1 MLTFDFEI
9 VYKKGSEMPADF
21 LSRNLVVDS
30 ISFDE
35 DRICDEQMLDPRL
48 VALKKLL
55 YSNTLPQYNTEV
67 RFCKLYQND
76 SFIDNGIL
84 YRRLRR
90 TGEPDRVVLFAPPA
104 MRDAILQE
112 AHGAALSGHG
122 GTLKTKERILQS
134 YFWPG
139 MDQDIQTHLKTCEK
153 PNERPD
159 QTGVTVTTSAMHTT
173 KSENSCGSLRIFGC
187 IRKREEIHF
196 VHH

>member
-21 LSRNLVVDS
+21 LSRNMVVDS

-35 DRICDEQMLDPRL
+35 DKIRDEQMLDPRL

-55 YSNTLPQYNTEV
+55 YSNTIPQYNTEDF

-76 SFIDNGIL
+76 SFLDNGIL

-90 TGEPDRVVLFAPPA
+90 TGEPDRVVLFAPPT

-139 MDQDIQTHLKTCEK
+139 MDNDIMTHLKTCQK
-153 PNERPD
+153 C
-159 QTGVTVTTSAMHTT
+159 Q
-173 KSENSCGSLRIFGC
+173 L
-187 IRKREEIHF
+187 
-196 VHH
+196 